1 VDRRAFL
8 AGTGAVLLATPLAV
22 EAQQTRKVPRIGLLS
37 IAPRSGPFF
46 QAFEQ
51 KLRGLGYV
59 EGQNIAIDFRTA
71 EGRIE
76 KLSVLATEL
85 VGLKVD
91 VIVTP
96 IEPAARAVKE
106 ATNTIPIVMVG
117 INYDPIALGYVASLA
132 RPGGNVTGVV
142 FRHIELTAKRL
153 ELFKEMVP
161 TAKRVAVFTDPLTID
176 QLRAVEAAN
185 TRMHVRIQPL
195 ELRHSPYD
203 FGNAFG
209 VAMRSHAEALFVLES
224 SPIFRE
230 RMQIAQLALK
240 NRLPTSFA
248 FREYVE
254 AGGLMAYGASFVD
267 MAGLAAVYV
276 DKILKGAKPADL
288 PVEQP
293 TKFELVINLKTAK
306 ALGLTIPP
314 SLLARAD
321 EVIQ

>member
-1 VDRRAFL
+1 VDRRRFL
-8 AGTGAVLLATPLAV
+8 AGAVAVFAAPGVV
-22 EAQQTRKVPRIGLLS
+22 EAQQTRKVPRIGVLN
-37 IAPRSGPFF
+37 IAPRSGGFF
-46 QAFEQ
+46 DALDQR
-51 KLRGLGYV
+51 LRELGHV
-59 EGQNIAIDFRTA
+59 EGQTVAIEFRTA
-71 EGRIE
+71 EGRVE
-76 KLSVLATEL
+76 KLAGLATEL

-96 IEPAARAVKE
+96 TEPAARAAKE
-106 ATNTIPIVMVG
+106 ATSTIPIVMAG
-117 INYDPIALGYVASLA
+117 INYDPIALGYVATLA
-132 RPGGNVTGVV
+132 RPGGNVTGVF

-161 TAKRVAVFTDPLTID
+161 TVKRVAVMADPLTID

-185 TRMHVRIQPL
+185 TRMHFRLQPL

-203 FGNAFG
+203 FRSAFG

-230 RMQIAQLALK
+230 RMQITQLALK

-288 PVEQP
+288 PMEQP

-314 SLLARAD
+314 SILARAD
-321 EVIQ
+321 HIIE

>member
-1 VDRRAFL
+1 
-8 AGTGAVLLATPLAV
+8 
-22 EAQQTRKVPRIGLLS
+22 
-37 IAPRSGPFF
+37 
-46 QAFEQ
+46 
-51 KLRGLGYV
+51 
-59 EGQNIAIDFRTA
+59 
-71 EGRIE
+71 
-76 KLSVLATEL
+76 
-85 VGLKVD
+85 
-91 VIVTP
+91 VIVTAT
-96 IEPAARAVKE
+96 EPAARAAKA
-106 ATNTIPIVMVG
+106 ATSTIPIVMVG

-132 RPGGNVTGVV
+132 RPGGNVTGVF
-142 FRHIELTAKRL
+142 FRNIELTAKRL
-153 ELFKEMVP
+153 ELFKEMLP
-161 TAKRVAVFTDPLTID
+161 TVRRVAVFSDPLTVD

-185 TRMHVRIQPL
+185 TRMHVRLQPL
-195 ELRHSPYD
+195 ELRNSPYD

-209 VAMRSHAEALFVLES
+209 VAMRAHAEALFVLES

-254 AGGLMAYGASFVD
+254 AGGLMAYGASFVN

-306 ALGLTIPP
+306 ALRLTIPQ
-314 SLLARAD
+314 SLLLRAD